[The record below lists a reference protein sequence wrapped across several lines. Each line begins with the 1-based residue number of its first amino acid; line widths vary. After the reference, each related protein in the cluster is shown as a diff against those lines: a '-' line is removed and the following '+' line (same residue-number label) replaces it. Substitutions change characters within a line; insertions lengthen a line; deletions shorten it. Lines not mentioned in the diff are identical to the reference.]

1 MGRLPKPS
9 SALLAS
15 LARILR
21 PLVRLMIAN
30 GITLPAVAEMLKE
43 TYVKVAADEFRIGE
57 EPPPDTRISLLTG
70 VHRKDVKRLR
80 GGARAAG
87 SDVAALNVLSEVVTR
102 WISDRRYVGRDGKPK
117 VLPRTARAGLTH
129 SFASLAYGISSDLKP
144 RPILDELRR
153 LDMVSIDGDDG
164 IALKVEA
171 FVPAGAGEE
180 KAFFF
185 GENAGDH
192 VAAGVH
198 NLLGGAP
205 PFLDQAVYS
214 DDLSPESVN
223 TLLHLSRE
231 QWSEILKVLVRR
243 TAELEASDK
252 AAGRATE
259 RLNVGMYFYSEPR
272 PSPPEADS

>member
-1 MGRLPKPS
+1 
-9 SALLAS
+9 LLAS

-30 GITLPAVAEMLKE
+30 GITLPSVVEMLKD
-43 TYVKVAADEFRIGE
+43 TYVKVAAEDFRIGE
-57 EPPPDTRISLLTG
+57 APPPDTRISLLTG

-80 GGARAAG
+80 ESAHARGA
-87 SDVAALNVLSEVVTR
+87 DVAALNVLSEVVTR
-102 WISDRRYVGRDGKPK
+102 WISDRRYVGRDGKPRA
-117 VLPRTARAGLTH
+117 LPRTARAGVTH

-144 RPILDELRR
+144 RPILDELKR
-153 LDMVSIDGDDG
+153 LDMVSVDDDDR

-171 FVPAGAGEE
+171 FVPGRSGEE

-198 NLLGGAP
+198 NLLGEAP
-205 PFLDQAVYS
+205 AFLDQAVYS
-214 DDLSPESVN
+214 DDLSPDSVN

-231 QWSEILKVLVRR
+231 QWSEVLKTLVRR
-243 TAELEASDK
+243 TAELEAIDK

-272 PSPPEADS
+272 AAPPERET